1 MMIQRFGENPQ
12 EVTIDPEIVKN
23 MDDAEKFLQR
33 EFNKIRRDDGRS
45 IECKVVGDAKWK
57 TGNWVRVYL
66 PSYFIDDYMYITKVS
81 NDEDGGN
88 NWTTGLTLV
97 DYPPSF
103 GTFVEE
109 TVENLEDGENTEEEN
124 AEETT
129 GAKNA
134 KGSDIAQ
141 SSQKI
146 TKNTNNKETVIIIVP
161 PEDKKP
167 EEMV

>member
-1 MMIQRFGENPQ
+1 MLIFGLRTRGFTEPGRNW
-12 EVTIDPEIVKN
+12 ISD
-23 MDDAEKFLQR
+23 FLQR
-33 EFNKIRRDDGRS
+33 GINIYKDLTSDRLLKLYRFE
-45 IECKVVGDAKWK
+45 
-57 TGNWVRVYL
+57 GNL
-66 PSYFIDDYMYITKVS
+66 DP
-81 NDEDGGN
+81 
-88 NWTTGLTLV
+88 
-97 DYPPSF
+97 
-103 GTFVEE
+103 
-109 TVENLEDGENTEEEN
+109 N

-167 EEMV
+167 EEMVKMCFVFSNSRKLSIF